1 MKFSKVVF
9 IANALGQPRVKKR
22 IMQFIRQGYKV
33 EVYGFDRDKLTD
45 VSGWGVEVTMIGRI
59 PSKLPYARRIGVI
72 YRGIRQVLRRE
83 RDPNVL
89 FYLFQLDI
97 AWIYSLQSRR
107 PYVFEESDLVHTQID
122 NWAVRNFFEWMDKR
136 IIRKAACAVFT
147 SEGFLKFHFGDKR
160 CRNSV
165 ILPNK
170 LDVKVT
176 ECRSSLLEQKVPKPG
191 SLQIGFVGCP
201 RFKSL
206 VKFAEVVV
214 EDFSEVDLHFF
225 GHIVEANKL
234 EFEPFQHKKNCHFH
248 GYFENP
254 SDLPKIYSQI
264 DIVLSIYDTDTI
276 NPRFAEPN
284 KLYEAIYFETPI
296 VVSEGTFLAEKVK
309 KMNVGFV
316 IDASKR
322 SAIHNFIKKL
332 SSQKIN
338 DKVLSCKG
346 IPKSECLASADI
358 LFEYLEKI

>member
-170 LDVKVT
+170 LD
-176 ECRSSLLEQKVPKPG
+176 SPK
-191 SLQIGFVGCP
+191 L
-201 RFKSL
+201 
-206 VKFAEVVV
+206 
-214 EDFSEVDLHFF
+214 
-225 GHIVEANKL
+225 
-234 EFEPFQHKKNCHFH
+234 
-248 GYFENP
+248 
-254 SDLPKIYSQI
+254 
-264 DIVLSIYDTDTI
+264 
-276 NPRFAEPN
+276 
-284 KLYEAIYFETPI
+284 
-296 VVSEGTFLAEKVK
+296 
-309 KMNVGFV
+309 
-316 IDASKR
+316 
-322 SAIHNFIKKL
+322 
-332 SSQKIN
+332 
-338 DKVLSCKG
+338 
-346 IPKSECLASADI
+346 
-358 LFEYLEKI
+358 